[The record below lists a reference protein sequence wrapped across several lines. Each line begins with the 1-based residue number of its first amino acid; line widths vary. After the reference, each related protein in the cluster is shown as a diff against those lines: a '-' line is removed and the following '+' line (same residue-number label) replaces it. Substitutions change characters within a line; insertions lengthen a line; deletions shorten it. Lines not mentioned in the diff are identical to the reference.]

1 MCSSDLILSKPNK
14 EEVLY
19 AYLAVTN
26 YVVNIVLVR
35 NEDGVQ
41 RPVYYIN
48 KPLQKVETCYLLLE
62 KAVLA
67 IVRATRKLSY
77 YFQAHIMVV
86 LTQQPLQALLRKSN
100 YTDRIVKW
108 GTMLRAYDIKYMPRT
123 AIKLKFNHDWSPLT
137 K

>member
-1 MCSSDLILSKPNK
+1 M
-14 EEVLY
+14 Y

-48 KPLQKVETCYLLLE
+48 KSLQKVETRYLLLE

-86 LTQQPLQALLRKSN
+86 LTQQPLQALLQKSD

-108 GTMLRAYDIKYMPRT
+108 GTMLRAYDVKYMPRT

-137 K
+137 R